1 MSNFN
6 LGKPKPHS
14 AKEIRERREKVLIL
28 MSKGYNQSDIA
39 KELHTTRRT
48 VLRDVAE
55 LIISLTKHT

>member
-1 MSNFN
+1 
-6 LGKPKPHS
+6 
-14 AKEIRERREKVLIL
+14 

-55 LIISLTKHT
+55 LNQWTKKGLYDLAKRNFYLGDFLP